1 MSKENIITQIKK
13 NSNEVYRISEKEYE
27 GYRFIDVRIYYQDRK
42 TQEWKPT
49 TKGISIMPNNVEE
62 IVNGILKAM
71 EVMGFTKEEKKIKK
85 KLDSYCNYSLY
96 LGMNCKNCNTTDF
109 VGTIFYPNLC
119 IPCIIKLGKK

>member
-49 TKGISIMPNNVEE
+49 TKGISIMPNNAEE
-62 IVNGILKAM
+62 IINGIIKAM
-71 EVMGFTKEEKKIKK
+71 EVMGFTKKPT
-85 KLDSYCNYSLY
+85 LDDIREIAVYTLSHRLRRDPLDDTSSEVRVKRKVNELI
-96 LGMNCKNCNTTDF
+96 D
-109 VGTIFYPNLC
+109 
-119 IPCIIKLGKK
+119 GK

>member
-49 TKGISIMPNNVEE
+49 QKGISIMPDKVEDIIE
-62 IVNGILKAM
+62 GIIKAM
-71 EVMGFTKEEKKIKK
+71 EVMGFSSKRI
-85 KLDSYCNYSLY
+85 SQ
-96 LGMNCKNCNTTDF
+96 
-109 VGTIFYPNLC
+109 
-119 IPCIIKLGKK
+119 

>member
-49 TKGISIMPNNVEE
+49 TKGISIMPNNAEE
-62 IVNGILKAM
+62 IINGILKAM
-71 EVMGFTKEEKKIKK
+71 EVMGFTKEPTSTSANIDNREWVKEETELGNRYTLKDIEMIQQGIKNHES
-85 KLDSYCNYSLY
+85 DNS
-96 LGMNCKNCNTTDF
+96 
-109 VGTIFYPNLC
+109 
-119 IPCIIKLGKK
+119 